1 MVKPL
6 IKSHGLELHHA
17 KLGDVEL
24 LHGNLSKEN
33 LREIR
38 ELYEDDPNRLLLDLL
53 DREMSHVVT
62 ADGEV
67 IAMCGV
73 DQGGVM
79 WTMFAKSIRK
89 HWRSFVKASPELILF
104 YHNFYPILYCNV
116 WSQNTF
122 IHNWLIHLGFFPD
135 VMLEDHNKNITVH
148 FVRCVE
154 DTISIVS
161 ESSRPVMH

>member
-1 MVKPL
+1 MASEVLLVVDAHRALVPVQL
-6 IKSHGLELHHA
+6 RLLLVGEAHR
-17 KLGDVEL
+17 GDL
-24 LHGNLSKEN
+24 
-33 LREIR
+33 R
-38 ELYEDDPNRLLLDLL
+38 ELYEDDPNRLLPDLL
-53 DREMSHVVT
+53 DREMSHVIT

-122 IHNWLIHLGFFPD
+122 IHNWLIHLGFIPD